1 MPNRYSFC
9 KEVSIGIFILLLLKF
24 FIIIKEKSSVATN
37 NLVHNFPEYSF
48 KVDLSEKEVTRDK
61 VYSILSKAIFRG
73 DLKPGQRLV
82 ESKLAKLMKVSRT
95 PIREAI
101 IELVQKGLAVP
112 SPPKGVRV
120 APLPNTEE
128 LTEFY
133 DINSVLRGLAAR
145 KAAHNITPLLI
156 KHLQEIIIQSEQSL
170 REGSLKEIFE
180 LNKKFHQI
188 IEISCNNKEL
198 IFLLDGVYK
207 KSGERFSEILSRKKR
222 QQESIEEHKEILEAL
237 IKKDEE
243 LVEQLMKRHIE
254 NGKEDLLQQIELQ
267 DNISAENNDSE

>member
-1 MPNRYSFC
+1 
-9 KEVSIGIFILLLLKF
+9 L
-24 FIIIKEKSSVATN
+24 TN
-37 NLVHNFPEYSF
+37 NTQFEESTEYNL
-48 KVDLSEKEVTRDK
+48 KINLREKEVTRDK

-120 APLPNTEE
+120 APLPTTEE

-145 KAAHNITPLLI
+145 KAAHDITPLQI
-156 KHLQEIIIQSEQSL
+156 KHLQEIILQSEQSL
-170 REGSLKEIFE
+170 REGSLKEIFK
-180 LNKKFHQI
+180 LNKKFHQT

-198 IFLLDGVYK
+198 LFLLNDVYK
-207 KSGERFSEILSRKKR
+207 RSRERFSEILSRKKR
-222 QQESIEEHKEILEAL
+222 QKESIEEHKVILEAL

-243 LVEQLMKRHIE
+243 LVEQLVKRHIE
-254 NGKEDLLQQIELQ
+254 NGKEDLLKQIKLQ
-267 DNISAENNDSE
+267 ENISAKNNDTE